1 MPKAAGIDR
10 AAPGLGAGGCSR
22 RAFLGAA
29 LAAGVLV
36 SGCAGEEEPAVAPDA
51 ALLGPL
57 LAGEHAAVAALGA
70 VAGAAA
76 IRDQDRR
83 HAARLRA
90 AIEALGATPGAPG
103 DDPSP
108 ALERK
113 QRNVYDYVA
122 ALPRLADPELRVLVM
137 ELLASEA
144 EHIAALRMAAGD
156 VPVPDAFAGFTPPV
170 IAP

>member
-1 MPKAAGIDR
+1 M
-10 AAPGLGAGGCSR
+10 
-22 RAFLGAA
+22 AA
-29 LAAGVLV
+29 LAT
-36 SGCAGEEEPAVAPDA
+36 
-51 ALLGPL
+51 
-57 LAGEHAAVAALGA
+57 

-103 DDPSP
+103 DDPRP

-113 QRNVYDYVA
+113 QQNVYDYVA
-122 ALPRLADPELRVLVM
+122 ALPQLADPELRVLVM

-156 VPVPDAFAGFTPPV
+156 EPVPDAFAGFTPPV
-170 IAP
+170 ITP